1 MNASRKHR
9 RVGIVLVISVLIAAF
24 VLSGVVVAQDQLTV
38 SYMQSGTYD
47 KAAEELA
54 VNFEAETGISVKV
67 VSFPWADLR
76 QNNTTDLLTG
86 TNEYDVMSGGYYLAD
101 VYDYF
106 TPLTDYIAASNYA
119 EGMIPGLMDPGRSEW
134 SNGEQIGI
142 PYGIDAYGLIVN
154 DELLAQAGVE
164 PNFATWDDVLAACA
178 VIQEKLPDIACLSYP
193 SAQPEQAPTF
203 FIAIYNG
210 TYINADGQYELE
222 ADKAAAA
229 AETVGKIWGYL
240 PPNGMALSFEEAA
253 QVFMDGQSAMLAD
266 WPSFVSTALDNP
278 ETSGVYGKWSQV
290 PFPGEGFPWL
300 SLWQLFIPKSTKNK
314 DAAWQWIQEYAG
326 EANAKE
332 WYVKYGIGSVWQSTY
347 EDADL
352 AAQHAHQWPALI
364 GDFARAKNPPLS
376 GEAQDFLAATLIEV
390 ATGQKTAA
398 EGIAAVNDKWQTIP
412 VPPSILEVAA
422 AAGFQAQ

>member
-1 MNASRKHR
+1 MNTSHKSRYI
-9 RVGIVLVISVLIAAF
+9 GLGLVILLIAAF
-24 VLSGVVVAQDQLTV
+24 VLSGVVVAQDEMTV

-54 VNFEAETGISVKV
+54 TQFETETGIAVKV
-67 VSFPWADLR
+67 VAFPWADLR

-106 TPLTDYIAASNYA
+106 EPLTSYIEESNYA
-119 EGMIPGLMDPGRSEW
+119 EGMIAGLMDPGRSEW
-134 SNGEQIGI
+134 SKGEQIGI
-142 PYGIDAYGLIVN
+142 PYGIDAYGLMVN
-154 DELLAQAGVE
+154 NELLAEAGVE
-164 PNFATWDDVLAACA
+164 PTFATWEDVLAACA
-178 VIQEKLPDIACLSYP
+178 VIEEKLPDVACLSYP

-203 FIAIYNG
+203 FIAIYDG
-210 TYINADGQYELE
+210 TYINAEGQYELE

-229 AETVGKIWGYL
+229 AVIVGHIWDYL
-240 PPNGMALSFEEAA
+240 PDNGLALSFEEAA
-253 QVFMDGQSAMLAD
+253 QIFMDGQSAMLAT

-300 SLWQLFIPKSTKNK
+300 SLWQMFIPKATENK
-314 DAAWQWIQEYAG
+314 DAAFQWIQAYAG
-326 EANAKE
+326 EANAKD

-347 EDADL
+347 EDEEL
-352 AAQHAHQWPALI
+352 AAQHAHQWPALT

-376 GEAQDFLAATLIEV
+376 GEAQDFLAATLIEI
-390 ATGQKTAA
+390 ATGQKSPE
-398 EGIAAVNDKWQTIP
+398 EGISAVNEKWQTVP

-422 AAGFQAQ
+422 VAGFQAQ

>member
-1 MNASRKHR
+1 MKTHR
-9 RVGIVLVISVLIAAF
+9 LIVAVTLLLVVTALALNGNVSAR
-24 VLSGVVVAQDQLTV
+24 QTEMTV

-47 KAAEELA
+47 KAAEALA
-54 VNFEAETGISVKV
+54 ASFEDETGIKV
-67 VSFPWADLR
+67 NVVAFPWADLR

-106 TPLTDYIAASNYA
+106 EPLTSYIEASNYA

-142 PYGIDAYGLIVN
+142 PYGIDAYGLMVN

-164 PNFATWDDVLAACA
+164 PNFATWEDVLAACA
-178 VIQEKLPDIACLSYP
+178 VIEEKLPDIACLSYP

-203 FIAIYNG
+203 FIAIYDG
-210 TYINADGQYELE
+210 TYINADGEYELE

-229 AETVGKIWGYL
+229 AEVVSQIWTYL
-240 PPNGMALSFEEAA
+240 PEDGMALTFEEAA
-253 QVFMDGQSAMLAD
+253 QIFMDGKSAMLAD
-266 WPSFVSTALDNP
+266 WPSFVSTTLDSP
-278 ETSGVYGKWSQV
+278 DSGVYGKWSQV
-290 PFPGEGFPWL
+290 PFPGPGFPWL
-300 SLWQLFIPKSTKNK
+300 SLWQMFIPKATEDK
-314 DAAWQWIQEYAG
+314 DAAFKWIQEYAG

-332 WYVKYGIGSVWQSTY
+332 WYVTYGIGSVWQSTY
-347 EDADL
+347 EDEEL
-352 AAQHAHQWPALI
+352 AAQHAHQWPALT

-376 GEAQDFLAATLIEV
+376 GEAQDFLAATLIEI
-390 ATGQKTAA
+390 ATGQTSAA
-398 EGIAAVNDKWQTIP
+398 DGIASVNETWKTIP
-412 VPPSILEVAA
+412 VPPSTLEVAA